1 MALHKPAFT
10 EEDTLVRAFL
20 TQMQTASSQWNPRSV
35 LREFDYISGR
45 TDVLSLSVGGEV
57 VAFEAKLTDW
67 RKAIHQA
74 WRNTS
79 FANRVYVVL
88 PRDRGVAAL
97 RHRQEFERKGVGLC
111 LVDCGG
117 HEVVIEGAAFEPVIP
132 WLHNKA
138 KRTLIAHGSGS
149 NRDPGKNNLPES
161 QLHFSPVLWR
171 RRLQEDVPCTG
182 RR

>member
-1 MALHKPAFT
+1 MALRKPAFT
-10 EEDTLVRAFL
+10 DEETLVGVFLAQMRAAA
-20 TQMQTASSQWNPRSV
+20 TPWNLGGF

-45 TDVLSLSVGGEV
+45 TDVVSLSGAGEV
-57 VAFEAKLTDW
+57 IAFEAKLSDW

-97 RHRQEFERKGVGLC
+97 RHRQEFERKGVGLY
-111 LVDCGG
+111 LVDSGG
-117 HEVVIEGAAFEPVIP
+117 HEVVIEGAVSEPVVP

-138 KRTLIAHGSGS
+138 KRMLISHGSGPD
-149 NRDPGKNNLPES
+149 RDLGKNNLPEP
-161 QLHFSPVLWR
+161 QLHLSPVL
-171 RRLQEDVPCTG
+171 
-182 RR
+182 